1 MAEHLNV
8 YYDKDCDINIIK
20 SKTVAMIGFGSQGHA
35 HAENLRDSGVNV
47 VIGLKKGGKSWTK
60 AAAKGF
66 EVLTVEEASAKG
78 DVVMI
83 LLPDENQKEIYEA
96 QIEPNLKNGATIA
109 FGHGFAIH
117 YGRIQPRADINVMM
131 VAPKAPGHT
140 VRSEFVRGGGIPDL
154 IAIGQNPSGNTKEVA
169 LSYAS
174 AIGGGRTGIIE
185 TTFKDE
191 TETDLF
197 GEQAVLCGGVSALI
211 QAGFETLTEAGYP
224 AEMAYFECLHEMKLI
239 VDLIFEGGI
248 ADMRYSISNTAEYGD
263 MVSGPRV
270 INEESKK
277 AMKEI
282 LKEIQNGKFAKDFVL
297 EGQAGYPRMNAERNN
312 LKNHP
317 IEKTGARLRE
327 MMPWIKANK
336 IVDQETN

>member
-1 MAEHLNV
+1 MAMTV

-20 SKTVAMIGFGSQGHA
+20 GKKVAMIGFGSQGHA
-35 HAENLRDSGVNV
+35 HAENLRDSGVDV
-47 VIGLKKGGKSWTK
+47 CIGLKKGGASWAK
-60 AAAKGF
+60 AEAKGF
-66 EVLTVEEASAKG
+66 EVLTVADATAKA

-83 LLPDENQKEIYEA
+83 LLPDESQASVYEKEIA
-96 QIEPNLKNGATIA
+96 PNLKDGATIA
-109 FGHGFAIH
+109 FGHGFNIL
-117 YGRIQPRADINVMM
+117 YGRVKPAANINVMM

-154 IAIGQNPSGNTKEVA
+154 IAVHQDPSGSTKALA

-197 GEQAVLCGGVSALI
+197 GEQAVLCGGVSALVK
-211 QAGFETLTEAGYP
+211 AGFETLTEAGYP
-224 AEMAYFECLHEMKLI
+224 PEMAYFECLHELKLI
-239 VDLIFEGGI
+239 VDLMFQGGV

-270 INEESKK
+270 INETSKA

-282 LKEIQNGKFAKDFVL
+282 LTEIQNGKFAKDFI
-297 EGQAGYPRMNAERNN
+297 PRMTAERAY
-312 LKNHP
+312 LYNHP
-317 IEKTGARLRE
+317 LEVTGRQLRA
-327 MMPWIKANK
+327 MMPWINANK
-336 IVDQETN
+336 IVDQAKN

>member
-1 MAEHLNV
+1 MSTLNV

-35 HAENLRDSGVNV
+35 HAENLRDSGVTV
-47 VIGLKKGGKSWTK
+47 VIGLREGGSSWKK
-60 AAAKGF
+60 AEAKNF
-66 EVLTVEEASAKG
+66 EVLTVAEATAKA

-83 LLPDENQKEIYEA
+83 LLPDENQAEIYENEIA
-96 QIEPNLKNGATIA
+96 PNLKSGATIA
-109 FGHGFAIH
+109 FGHGFNIH
-117 YGRIQPRADINVMM
+117 YGRIQPAKDINVTMI
-131 VAPKAPGHT
+131 APKAPGHT

-154 IAIGQNPSGNTKEVA
+154 IAVGQNPSGTTKELA

-174 AIGGGRTGIIE
+174 AIGGGRTAIIE

-197 GEQAVLCGGVSALI
+197 GEQAVLCGGTAALV
-211 QAGFETLTEAGYP
+211 QAGFETLTEAGYAP
-224 AEMAYFECLHEMKLI
+224 ELAYFECLHELKLI
-239 VDLIFEGGI
+239 VDLMFEGGI

-263 MVSGPRV
+263 YVSGKRV

-282 LKEIQNGKFAKDFVL
+282 LKEIQDGRFAKDFIL

-312 LKNHP
+312 DKEML
-317 IEKTGARLRE
+317 ITKTGNKLRE
-327 MMPWIKANK
+327 MMPWISANK
-336 IVDQETN
+336 IVNQDEN

>member
-1 MAEHLNV
+1 MAEQLNV
-8 YYDKDCDINIIK
+8 YYDKDCDLSIIK

-35 HAENLRDSGVNV
+35 HAENLRDSGVEV
-47 VIGLKKGGKSWTK
+47 VIGLRKGGSSWEK

-96 QIEPNLKNGATIA
+96 QIEPNLKEGATIA

-154 IAIGQNPSGNTKEVA
+154 IAIGQNPSGNTKDVA

-282 LKEIQNGKFAKDFVL
+282 LKEIQNGRFAKDFVL

-312 LKNHP
+312 LKAHP
-317 IEKTGARLRE
+317 VEVTGARLRA

>member
-1 MAEHLNV
+1 MALNV
-8 YYDKDCDINIIK
+8 YYDKDCDLSLIR
-20 SKTVAMIGFGSQGHA
+20 SKKVAMIGFGSQGHA
-35 HAENLRDSGVNV
+35 HAENLRDSGVDV
-47 VIGLKKGGKSWTK
+47 VVGLREGGSSWKK
-60 AAAKGF
+60 AQAKGF
-66 EVLTVEEASAKG
+66 TVLPVAEAVKEA
-78 DVVMI
+78 DVVVI
-83 LLPDENQKEIYEA
+83 LLPDETQKAVYDNEIA
-96 QIEPNLKNGATIA
+96 PNLKSGATVS
-109 FGHGFAIH
+109 FGHGFNIH
-117 YGRIQPRADINVMM
+117 YGRIKPAEDINVMM

-140 VRSEFVRGGGIPDL
+140 VRSEFVKGGGIPDL
-154 IAIGQNPSGNTKEVA
+154 IAVHQDPSGNTKELA

-211 QAGFETLTEAGYP
+211 MAGFETLVDAGYP
-224 AEMAYFECLHEMKLI
+224 EEMAYFECLHEMKLI

-270 INEESKK
+270 INEESRK

-282 LKEIQNGKFAKDFVL
+282 LKEIQNGKFAKDFIL

-317 IEKTGARLRE
+317 VEVTGRRLRA

>member
-1 MAEHLNV
+1 MALNV
-8 YYDKDCDINIIK
+8 YYDKDCDTSIIK
-20 SKTVAMIGFGSQGHA
+20 GKKVAMIGFGSQGHA
-35 HAENLRDSGVNV
+35 HAENLRDSGVEV
-47 VIGLKKGGKSWTK
+47 CVGLRKGGSSWAK
-60 AAAKGF
+60 AEAKGF
-66 EVLTVEEASAKG
+66 EVLTVEEASAAA

-96 QIEPNLKNGATIA
+96 QIAPNLKAGATIA
-109 FGHGFAIH
+109 FGHGFSIH
-117 YGRIQPRADINVMM
+117 YGRIKPAANINVMM

-154 IAIGQNPSGNTKEVA
+154 IAIGQNPSGTTKELA

-174 AIGGGRTGIIE
+174 CIGGGRTGIIE

-197 GEQAVLCGGVSALI
+197 GEQAVLCGGVSALV
-211 QAGFETLTEAGYP
+211 QAGFETLTEAGYAP
-224 AEMAYFECLHEMKLI
+224 ELAYFECLHELKLI
-239 VDLIFEGGI
+239 VDLMFEGGI

-270 INEESKK
+270 INETSKA
-277 AMKEI
+277 AMKQV
-282 LKEIQNGKFAKDFVL
+282 LKEIQNGQFAKDFVL

-312 LKNHP
+312 LKAHP
-317 IEKTGARLRE
+317 IEVTGEKLRA

-336 IVDQETN
+336 IVNQEKN

>member
-1 MAEHLNV
+1 MSSLNV
-8 YYDKDCDINIIK
+8 YYDKDCNQDLIK

-47 VIGLKKGGKSWTK
+47 VVGLREGGSSWKK
-60 AAAKGF
+60 AEAKGF
-66 EVLTVEEASAKG
+66 EVLSVADATKKA

-83 LLPDENQKEIYEA
+83 LLPDENQAEIYKNE
-96 QIEPNLKNGATIA
+96 IEPNLKEGATIA
-109 FGHGFAIH
+109 FGHGFNIH
-117 YGRIQPRADINVMM
+117 YGRITPREDINVMM

-140 VRSEFVRGGGIPDL
+140 VRSEFVKGGGIPDL
-154 IAIGQNPSGNTKEVA
+154 IAVAQDPSGNTKELA

-197 GEQAVLCGGVSALI
+197 GEQAVLCGGVTALV

-224 AEMAYFECLHEMKLI
+224 AEMAYFECLHELKLI
-239 VDLIFEGGI
+239 VDLMFEGGI

-263 MVSGPRV
+263 YVSGPRV
-270 INEESKK
+270 VNESSKA

-282 LKEIQNGKFAKDFVL
+282 LKEIQNGKFAKDFIL
-297 EGQAGYPRMNAERNN
+297 EGQAGYPRMTAERRAMAE
-312 LKNHP
+312 HP
-317 IEKTGARLRE
+317 IEKTGKKLRE
-327 MMPWIKANK
+327 MMPWIAANK
-336 IVDQETN
+336 IVNQDEN